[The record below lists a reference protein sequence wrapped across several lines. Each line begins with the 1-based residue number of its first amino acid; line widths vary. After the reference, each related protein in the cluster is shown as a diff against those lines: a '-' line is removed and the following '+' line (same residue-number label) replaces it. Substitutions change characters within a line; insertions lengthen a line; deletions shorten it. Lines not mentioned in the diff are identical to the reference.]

1 MPPEMAARG
10 VASKR
15 CAAPSGEGSLA
26 MTGGR
31 TGGSANQITSTK
43 NGDILP
49 NLVKCFLHI
58 AASLWW
64 PRTTTTTL

>member
-1 MPPEMAARG
+1 LHQ
-10 VASKR
+10 KD
-15 CAAPSGEGSLA
+15 APQGSLA

-49 NLVKCFLHI
+49 NLVKCYLHI
-58 AASLWW
+58 TVSLWW